1 MVAKMNYVSMVS
13 ILNFKQ
19 LLFFLVLGFTISCS
33 SPGSEYGKA
42 LSFVVQS
49 ELEGSLVNYESV
61 IVIPGTG
68 CSGCIGKAES
78 YFIQHSRDNKTLFIL
93 TGVTS
98 RKNLNNRYGRS
109 GILKRGNVLI
119 DEDGRF
125 HLKAYEGA
133 IYPYRLFIKDG
144 IIIKAERL

>member
-1 MVAKMNYVSMVS
+1 M
-13 ILNFKQ
+13 
-19 LLFFLVLGFTISCS
+19 
-33 SPGSEYGKA
+33 
-42 LSFVVQS
+42 
-49 ELEGSLVNYESV
+49 
-61 IVIPGTG
+61 
-68 CSGCIGKAES
+68 
-78 YFIQHSRDNKTLFIL
+78 QHSRDNKTLFIL

-109 GILKRGNVLI
+109 GILKRRNVLI
-119 DEDGRF
+119 DEGSRF